1 MSAKTCPKGH
11 RYQKSSD
18 CPVCPICEKEKVP
31 AAAFHALLSGPARR
45 ALEHAGVMSLKVL
58 SGWTEKEVLA
68 LHGMGPASLPILRE
82 ALQSEGLVFKV

>member
-1 MSAKTCPKGH
+1 MSAKTCPIGH
-11 RYQKSSD
+11 RFQKSSD

-45 ALEHAGVMSLKVL
+45 ALENARVMSLKAL

-68 LHGMGPASLPILRE
+68 LHGMGQASLPILRE
-82 ALQSEGLVFKV
+82 ALLADGLAFKP